1 MLFYIL
7 VVHLTGHLIYTGLLQ
22 TRNIYNCLR
31 YHLKVE
37 VFNFREYHQRYVGT
51 VASTLD
57 AVHVSPVLQVCFD
70 ILCCFLAS
78 VVSILG
84 PGSLVQ
90 NLKVIEIVFHYWKI
104 NIEQVASPPLVR
116 SIVLCWK

>member
-7 VVHLTGHLIYTGLLQ
+7 VLHLTGHLIYTGLLQ
-22 TRNIYNCLR
+22 THNIYIYLR

-37 VFNFREYHQRYVGT
+37 VFNFGEYDQRYVGT

-57 AVHVSPVLQVCFD
+57 AVHVYPVPEVCFD

-78 VVSILG
+78 VVSVLG
-84 PGSLVQ
+84 PGSSVQ
-90 NLKVIEIVFHYWKI
+90 NFRLKG
-104 NIEQVASPPLVR
+104 
-116 SIVLCWK
+116 